1 MIDLSATGTG
11 PKGGPTPAGMFT
23 LGQNRL
29 TVPDGDFGGSTETA
43 VRTVQS
49 WHGLSAD
56 GRFGPRTS
64 AALWFQAYDHNNG
77 GSHTRRCFQR

>member
-1 MIDLSATGTG
+1 
-11 PKGGPTPAGMFT
+11 MFT

-64 AALWFQAYDHNNG
+64 AALWFQAYDHNTG